1 MNADHLFSILSY
13 NTISKKTTGEMAESS
28 PIKFDIPRRV
38 LYNYAQKGGGG
49 MYRILVADD
58 EALIRQGI
66 QCLLDYEALG
76 FTICGEA
83 ASGEQALEKILRLQ
97 PDVVLMDIRMPGLTG
112 LEVIFSA
119 QKQGFRGKVL
129 IISGFSDFSYAQE
142 AIRYGVQGYLTKPI
156 DEEELEKL
164 LRQFKAELDQETS
177 RDSATQH
184 YRKMARASLICDI
197 FQGKLPPDGVS
208 LQQLGLEAPCYQVVL
223 WDNLSPSLPDL
234 PQRLSLSSH
243 PELYDAVELQGIHGL
258 LLKGTAPVR
267 QLEIMLQRNRQTQA
281 ELDGLFLACG
291 DVVTGLN
298 RVCESFRQAI
308 QLHRRRFFC
317 QPGQH
322 ILDSSALAS
331 IPATVTPL
339 GEDAMQR
346 YTSRILDCLHTF
358 NRRELVQTLQQLEE
372 TLFASGNPPEALKL
386 FLTDLYLQIKEKMCR
401 LYPDCAIPFYSNT
414 VIIHSLEH
422 TLFLHESILFLA
434 SRFEM
439 ILNAIGV
446 SNRDSVLDDVL
457 HYIHHN
463 YADNITL
470 ESIAPLFG
478 YNRSYLGKIFTRKTG
493 MSLGAYV
500 DQVRVERAK
509 ELLLSTDT
517 KVYAIAQR
525 VGYKNVDY
533 FHIKFKKI
541 VNMSP
546 AEFRKEHLGK

>member
-1 MNADHLFSILSY
+1 
-13 NTISKKTTGEMAESS
+13 
-28 PIKFDIPRRV
+28 
-38 LYNYAQKGGGG
+38 

-83 ASGEQALEKILRLQ
+83 ASGEQALEKILGLQ
-97 PDVVLMDIRMPGLTG
+97 PDVVLMDIRMPGMTG
-112 LEVIFSA
+112 LEVIRSA
-119 QKQGFRGKVL
+119 QEQGFRGKVL

-142 AIRYGVQGYLTKPI
+142 AIRCGVQGYLTKPI

-164 LRQFKAELDQETS
+164 LRQFKTELDQESS

-184 YRKMARASLICDI
+184 YRKMARASLISDI
-197 FQGKLPPDGVS
+197 FQGKLPPEGVDL
-208 LQQLGLEAPCYQVVL
+208 LQLELAAPCYQVVL
-223 WDNLSPSLPDL
+223 WDNLAPSLPDL
-234 PQRLSLSSH
+234 PQRLSLSAH
-243 PELYDAVELQGIHGL
+243 PELYDAVEIQGVHAL
-258 LLKGTAPVR
+258 LLRGTPPVR
-267 QLEIMLQRNRQTQA
+267 QLAPLLQRNRQTQA

-291 DVVTGLN
+291 DAVSGLH
-298 RVCESFRQAI
+298 RVCESFRQAM
-308 QLHRRRFFC
+308 QLYRRRFFC

-322 ILDSSALAS
+322 ILDSSALET
-331 IPATVTPL
+331 IPTRVTPL
-339 GEDAMQR
+339 DDDAMQR
-346 YTSRILDCLHTF
+346 YTTRILDCLHAF
-358 NRRELVQTLQQLEE
+358 NRRELVQILQQLEE

-386 FLTDLYLQIKEKMCR
+386 FLTDLYLQIKENMCR
-401 LYPDCAIPFYSNT
+401 LYPDCTIPFYSNT
-414 VIIHSLEH
+414 VIIHSMEQ
-422 TLFLHESILFLA
+422 TLFLHEGILFLA
-434 SRFEM
+434 GRFEM
-439 ILNAIGV
+439 IMNAIGA

-463 YADNITL
+463 YASNITL

-478 YNRSYLGKIFTRKTG
+478 YNRSYLGKIFAKKTG
-493 MSLGAYV
+493 QSFNSYV

-509 ELLLSTDT
+509 ELLLSSDT

>member
-1 MNADHLFSILSY
+1 
-13 NTISKKTTGEMAESS
+13 
-28 PIKFDIPRRV
+28 
-38 LYNYAQKGGGG
+38 

-83 ASGEQALEKILRLQ
+83 ASGEQALEKILGLQ
-97 PDVVLMDIRMPGLTG
+97 PDVVLMDIRMPGMTG
-112 LEVIFSA
+112 LEVIRSA
-119 QKQGFRGKVL
+119 QEQGFRGKVL

-142 AIRYGVQGYLTKPI
+142 AIRCGVQGYLTKPI

-164 LRQFKAELDQETS
+164 LRQFKTELDQESS

-184 YRKMARASLICDI
+184 YRKMARASLISDI
-197 FQGKLPPDGVS
+197 FQGKLPPEGVDL
-208 LQQLGLEAPCYQVVL
+208 LQLELAAPCYQVVL
-223 WDNLSPSLPDL
+223 WDNLAPSLPDL
-234 PQRLSLSSH
+234 PQRLSLSAH
-243 PELYDAVELQGIHGL
+243 PELYDAVEIQGVHAL

-267 QLEIMLQRNRQTQA
+267 QLETMLQRNRQTQA

-291 DVVTGLN
+291 DAVSGLH
-298 RVCESFRQAI
+298 RVCESFRQAM
-308 QLHRRRFFC
+308 QLYRRRFFC

-322 ILDSSALAS
+322 ILDSSALET
-331 IPATVTPL
+331 IPTRVTPL
-339 GEDAMQR
+339 DDDAMQR
-346 YTSRILDCLHTF
+346 YTTRILDCLHAF
-358 NRRELVQTLQQLEE
+358 NRRELVQILQQLEAM
-372 TLFASGNPPEALKL
+372 LFASGNPPEALKL
-386 FLTDLYLQIKEKMCR
+386 FLTDLYLQIKENMCR
-401 LYPDCAIPFYSNT
+401 LYPDCTIPFYSNT
-414 VIIHSLEH
+414 VIIHSMEQ
-422 TLFLHESILFLA
+422 TLFLHEGILFLA
-434 SRFEM
+434 GRFEM
-439 ILNAIGV
+439 IMNAIGA

-463 YADNITL
+463 YASNITL

-478 YNRSYLGKIFTRKTG
+478 YNRSYLGKIFAKKTG
-493 MSLGAYV
+493 QSFNSYV

-509 ELLLSTDT
+509 ELLLSSDT

>member
-1 MNADHLFSILSY
+1 
-13 NTISKKTTGEMAESS
+13 
-28 PIKFDIPRRV
+28 
-38 LYNYAQKGGGG
+38 

-83 ASGEQALEKILRLQ
+83 ANGEEALEKIRSLQ
-97 PDVVLMDIRMPGLTG
+97 PDVVLMDIRMPGITG
-112 LEVIFSA
+112 LEVIRSA
-119 QKQGFRGKVL
+119 QEQGYRGKML
-129 IISGFSDFSYAQE
+129 IISGFSDFSYAQK

-164 LRQFKAELDQETS
+164 LIQLKTELDQESS
-177 RDSATQH
+177 RDSASQH
-184 YRKMARASLICDI
+184 YRKMVRASLISDI
-197 FQGKLPPDGVS
+197 FQGKLPPESVN
-208 LQQLGLEAPCYQVVL
+208 LQPLGLKAPCYQVVL
-223 WDNLSPSLPDL
+223 WDNLAPSLPDL
-234 PQRLSLSSH
+234 PHRLSLDTH
-243 PELYDAVELQGIHGL
+243 PELYDALEIQGTQAL
-258 LLKGTAPVR
+258 LLKGTAPIR
-267 QLEIMLQRNRQTQA
+267 QLETMLRRNQQTHT

-291 DVVTGLN
+291 DVVTGLQQ
-298 RVCESFRQAI
+298 VSESFRQAL

-322 ILDSSALAS
+322 FLDSSALAS
-331 IPATVTPL
+331 IPTQNTPL
-339 GEDAMQR
+339 DEDAMQR
-346 YTSRILDCLHTF
+346 YTTRILDCLHTF
-358 NRRELVQTLQQLEE
+358 NRRELAQTLQQLQAV
-372 TLFASGNPPEALKL
+372 LFASGNSPEALKL
-386 FLTDLYLQIKEKMCR
+386 FLTDLYLQIKGNMCR

-414 VIIHSLEH
+414 VIIHSMEQ

-434 SRFEM
+434 GRLEM
-439 ILNAIGV
+439 IMNSIGT
-446 SNRDSVLDDVL
+446 SNRDSVLEDVL
-457 HYIHHN
+457 HYIHRN
-463 YADNITL
+463 YAGNITL

-478 YNRSYLGKIFTRKTG
+478 YNRSYLGKIFTKKTG

-517 KVYAIAQR
+517 KVYAIAQQ